1 LHGQSVVGSDEMA
14 CACDN
19 STMLQTKTSP
29 CDVLIIGAG
38 VMGMLSALELAEA
51 GQRVVIVD
59 KGQAGL
65 EASWAGGGIISP
77 LYPWRYAPPITA
89 LATWSQNAFPDL
101 IARLRDSTGIDPELL
116 SNGMLV
122 TATNEREKALA
133 WGSGLA
139 RAVIEITDDEAQALE
154 PHVRLDETPLWMP
167 GVSSVRNPRMGQAL
181 RQICMHHPRIQ
192 LLEHHEVQV
201 SGDLDSPVVSSHG
214 KKFVADRIVLTT
226 GAWTGGL
233 LSGLDLACP
242 IKPMKGQMLL
252 FSPCELV
259 SRVVLAN
266 GRYAIPRADGR
277 IVFGSTL
284 EDVGFQRTPDRDA
297 FESLYASALAMIPAL
312 DNVDLEAQ
320 WAGFRPGSPEGMPWI
335 GAITDTL
342 WVNSGHFRNG
352 VVLSPASSRLLC
364 DLMMDRTPIVDPL
377 PYQPRNTR

>member
-1 LHGQSVVGSDEMA
+1 M
-14 CACDN
+14 
-19 STMLQTKTSP
+19 MQTTISP

-51 GQRVVIVD
+51 GQDVVILD

-77 LYPWRYAPPITA
+77 LYPWRYSPPITA

-101 IARLRDSTGIDPELL
+101 IAQLRDSTGIDPELL
-116 SNGMLV
+116 ANGMLV
-122 TATNEREKALA
+122 TATNEREQALA
-133 WGSGLA
+133 WGAGVS
-139 RAVIEITDDEAQALE
+139 RAIIEITDDEAQALE
-154 PHVRLDETPLWMP
+154 PQVVLDETPLWMP
-167 GVSSVRNPRMGQAL
+167 RVSSVRNPRMGRAL
-181 RQICMHHPRIQ
+181 RQMCLNHPHIQ
-192 LLEHHEVQV
+192 LCEHHEAQV
-201 SGDLDSPVVSSHG
+201 SDSLSSPVVSSHG
-214 KKFVADRIVLTT
+214 QRVVADRIVLTT
-226 GAWTGGL
+226 GAWTGDL
-233 LSGLDLACP
+233 LSRLNLRCP

-252 FSPCELV
+252 FSPCRLV
-259 SRVVLAN
+259 NRVVLAN

-312 DNVDLEAQ
+312 KDVDLEAQ

-335 GAITDTL
+335 GAMSEKL

-364 DLMMDRTPIVDPL
+364 DLMLDRTPIVDPL
-377 PYQPRNTR
+377 PYQPRNTL

>member
-1 LHGQSVVGSDEMA
+1 
-14 CACDN
+14 
-19 STMLQTKTSP
+19 
-29 CDVLIIGAG
+29 
-38 VMGMLSALELAEA
+38 MGMLSAWELAEA
-51 GQRVVIVD
+51 GQQVVILD

-101 IARLRDSTGIDPELL
+101 IARLVDLTGIDSELL

-122 TATNEREKALA
+122 TATNEREEALA
-133 WGSGLA
+133 WGAGLS

-154 PHVRLDETPLWMP
+154 PHVQLDETPLWMP
-167 GVSSVRNPRMGQAL
+167 GIASVRNPRMGQAL
-181 RQICMHHPRIQ
+181 RQVCMHHPRIQ

-201 SGDLDSPVVSSHG
+201 VGSLESPVVSSRSVQ
-214 KKFVADRIVLTT
+214 FVADRVVLTT

-233 LSGLDLACP
+233 LSGLNLACP

-252 FSPCELV
+252 FSPCGLV

-284 EDVGFQRTPDRDA
+284 EDVGFQRTPDREA
-297 FESLYASALAMIPAL
+297 FESLYTTALAMIPAL
-312 DNVDLEAQ
+312 HVVDLEAH
-320 WAGFRPGSPEGMPWI
+320 WAGFRPGSPKGLPWI
-335 GAITDTL
+335 GAISDRL

-364 DLMMDRTPIVDPL
+364 DLMMDRMPVVDPA
-377 PYQPRNTR
+377 PYQPWNTL

>member
-1 LHGQSVVGSDEMA
+1 
-14 CACDN
+14 
-19 STMLQTKTSP
+19 MLQPTISS

-38 VMGMLSALELAEA
+38 VVGMLSALELAGA
-51 GQRVVIVD
+51 GQRVLIID

-89 LATWSQNAFPDL
+89 LATWSQKVFPDL
-101 IARLRDSTGIDPELL
+101 IAQLRDSTGIDPELL
-116 SNGMLV
+116 ETGMLV
-122 TATNEREKALA
+122 TATNEREQALA
-133 WGSGLA
+133 WGAGLS
-139 RAVIEITDDEAQALE
+139 RAVIEINDAEAHALE
-154 PHVRLDETPLWMP
+154 PHVQLDETPLWMP
-167 GVSSVRNPRMGQAL
+167 GVSSVRSPRMGKAL
-181 RQICMHHPRIQ
+181 RQMCLRHPRIY
-192 LLEHHEVQV
+192 LLEHHQAQI
-201 SGDLDSPVVSSHG
+201 SGDLESPIVSSKG
-214 KKFVADRIVLTT
+214 KKFDVNQVVLTT

-233 LSGLDLACP
+233 LSGLDMACP

-252 FSPCELV
+252 FGRCELV

-284 EDVGFQRTPDRDA
+284 EDVGFRRTPDREA

-312 DNVDLEAQ
+312 RRVDLEAQ
-320 WAGFRPGSPEGMPWI
+320 WAGFRPSSPEGVPWI
-335 GAITDTL
+335 GAISRKL

-364 DLMMDRTPIVDPL
+364 DLMTERTPIMDPA
-377 PYQPRNTR
+377 PYQPRTTL

>member
-1 LHGQSVVGSDEMA
+1 MV
-14 CACDN
+14 
-19 STMLQTKTSP
+19 QTKISP

-38 VMGMLSALELAEA
+38 VMGMLSAWELAEA
-51 GQRVVIVD
+51 GQRVVLLD

-101 IARLRDSTGIDPELL
+101 IARLRDLTGIDPELL

-122 TATNEREKALA
+122 TATHEREDALA
-133 WGSGLA
+133 WGAGLS
-139 RAVIEITDDEAQALE
+139 RAVVEITDNEARALE
-154 PHVRLDETPLWMP
+154 PNVQLDETPLWMP

-181 RQICMHHPRIQ
+181 RQICLHHPRIQ
-192 LLEHHEVQV
+192 LIEHHEVQV
-201 SGDLDSPVVSSHG
+201 VGGLESPQVFSRG
-214 KKFVADRIVLTT
+214 EQLIADRVVLTT

-252 FSPCELV
+252 FSPCGLV

-297 FESLYASALAMIPAL
+297 FDSLYTSALTMIPAL
-312 DNVDLEAQ
+312 QDVDLEAQ

-335 GAITDTL
+335 GSISERL

-364 DLMMDRTPIVDPL
+364 DLMMDRTPIVDPT
-377 PYQPRNTR
+377 PYQPRNTP